1 MSEVKENPFETPK
14 IENENHPLVMGSFS
28 IESPAVFNPEIPKI
42 KIPASSFHFE
52 IPKINPPKIEIPT
65 PKIEIQVNTFPNVG
79 SGEEFSERLKN
90 DERYQKIKEGDGS
103 KNPFGAFSDFVYEK
117 GIDFQTSDF
126 WVDTVDK
133 FTSFSNKVSEWSEGW
148 SDEINKQVTG
158 WEEDLDRKKEG
169 WNEWVNEDSTRAF
182 WLDPIGQRYFNLVD
196 SGAEIYQKFL
206 KATDYTGTARDIQ
219 KLVGKITAGK
229 IERDTSYR
237 NNWEATSRITG
248 KQKLTMSDLLK
259 RKKKEDDENLED
271 LKKKILN
278 SEDSTEE
285 KKEEENVEEE
295 KKELKKETKS
305 VTPYTP
311 NIEVEGKSLKDI
323 LIEQKVKS
331 DLTIAPNLDSSVEKA
346 KLYEFI
352 GEKILSELEAQLDY
366 FIMWFTEGSDLNQ
379 LNIPVKSMDNGERK
393 YYYYFYINEISFK
406 PFVKSTMDL
415 KYYPIKTI
423 TSNYSKVKNNNEFT
437 IKTSYDIA
445 LSFYDFIVDKCMGF
459 NLKEGIIGSRRGNGY
474 NFSRTEG
481 SDFEKSKIDL
491 HVLIPSK
498 SGLNNE
504 TKKIV
509 YFANHFILK
518 DIRFSGLDKLSF
530 AHSST
535 SPFSASIKGV
545 FRKAILIQNEKI
557 GEGTNENARNSNENK
572 DINFGEKVLNKTESK
587 GIQDDKFIQHFFN
600 TTGVNA
606 TEGVVESTGLKIDPD
621 ALSPVYPTTY
631 RV

>member
-248 KQKLTMSDLLK
+248 KQKLTMKDLLK

-271 LKKKILN
+271 LKKKILS

-285 KKEEENVEEE
+285 KKEEEKVEEE
-295 KKELKKETKS
+295 KEELKKETKS

-311 NIEVEGKSLKDI
+311 NIDVEGKSLKDI
-323 LIEQKVKS
+323 LIEQKVES
-331 DLTIAPNLDSSVEKA
+331 GLTIEPNLDSSVEKA

-393 YYYYFYINEISFK
+393 YDYYFYINEISFK

-498 SGLNNE
+498 SGLDDKK
-504 TKKIV
+504 KKIV

-530 AHSST
+530 THSST

-557 GEGTNENARNSNENK
+557 GEGTNENARNSNENN
-572 DINFGEKVLNKTESK
+572 DIHFGEKVLNKTESK

-600 TTGVNA
+600 TTGVNE

>member
-14 IENENHPLVMGSFS
+14 IENENHPLIMDSFS
-28 IESPAVFNPEIPKI
+28 IESPVVFNPEIPEI

-52 IPKINPPKIEIPT
+52 IPKINPPKLKIPT
-65 PKIEIQVNTFPNVG
+65 PKIEIQAYDFSKIN
-79 SGEEFSERLKN
+79 SGEEFSEKLKSE
-90 DERYQKIKEGDGS
+90 ERYQKIKAGEGS
-103 KNPFGAFSDFVYEK
+103 KNPFGAFSDFIYEK

-148 SDEINKQVTG
+148 SNEINKQITG
-158 WEEDLDRKKEG
+158 WEENLDQKKEG
-169 WNEWVNEDSTRAF
+169 WDEWVNEDSTRAF

-237 NNWEATSRITG
+237 NNWAATSQITG

-271 LKKKILN
+271 LKKKILS

-285 KKEEENVEEE
+285 KKEEEKVEEE
-295 KKELKKETKS
+295 KEELKKETKS
-305 VTPYTP
+305 VIPYTP
-311 NIEVEGKSLKDI
+311 NIDVEEKPLKNI

-331 DLTIAPNLDSSVEKA
+331 GLGTNLNLDSSVENA

-366 FIMWFTEGSDLNQ
+366 FIMWFTEGSNLNQ
-379 LNIPVKSMDNGERK
+379 LSVPVKSMDNGERK

-474 NFSRTEG
+474 NFSRIEG
-481 SDFEKSKIDL
+481 PGFENSKIDL

-498 SGLNNE
+498 SGLNE
-504 TKKIV
+504 KTKKIV

-518 DIRFSGLDKLSF
+518 DIRFSGLGKLSF

-557 GEGTNENARNSNENK
+557 GEGTNENARKREENK
-572 DINFGEKVLNKTESK
+572 FDFGENVLNKTESK
-587 GIQDDKFIQHFFN
+587 GIQDGKFIQHFFN
-600 TTGVNA
+600 TGGAN
-606 TEGVVESTGLKIDPD
+606 EGVVESTGLKIEPD
-621 ALSPVYPTTY
+621 ALSPVYSSTY

>member
-1 MSEVKENPFETPK
+1 MNEVKENPFETPK
-14 IENENHPLVMGSFS
+14 IENENHPLVMDSFS

-42 KIPASSFHFE
+42 EIPASSFHFE
-52 IPKINPPKIEIPT
+52 IPKKNSPKIEIPT
-65 PKIEIQVNTFPNVG
+65 PKIEIQAYDFSKIN
-79 SGEEFSERLKN
+79 SGEEFSEKLKS
-90 DERYQKIKEGDGS
+90 DERYQKIKADEGS
-103 KNPFGAFSDFVYEK
+103 KNPFGA
-117 GIDFQTSDF
+117 
-126 WVDTVDK
+126 
-133 FTSFSNKVSEWSEGW
+133 FSNKVSEWSEGW
-148 SDEINKQVTG
+148 SDEINKQITG
-158 WEEDLDRKKEG
+158 WEEDLDSKKEG
-169 WNEWVNEDSTRAF
+169 WDEWVKEDSARAF

-196 SGAEIYQKFL
+196 SGAEVYQKFL
-206 KATDYTGTARDIQ
+206 KATDYSGTARDIQ

-237 NNWEATSRITG
+237 NNRATSSRIEG

-271 LKKKILN
+271 LKKKILS

-285 KKEEENVEEE
+285 KKKEEKVEEE

-305 VTPYTP
+305 TTPYTL
-311 NIEVEGKSLKDI
+311 NIGVEGKSLKDI
-323 LIEQKVKS
+323 LIDQKVKS
-331 DLTIAPNLDSSVEKA
+331 GLTIEPNLDKSSVEKA

-379 LNIPVKSMDNGERK
+379 LSIPVKSMDNGERK

-423 TSNYSKVKNNNEFT
+423 TSNYSKMKNNNEFT

-481 SDFEKSKIDL
+481 EGFEKSKIDL

-498 SGLNNE
+498 SGLNE
-504 TKKIV
+504 KTKKIV

-518 DIRFSGLDKLSF
+518 DIRFSGLDRLSF

-557 GEGTNENARNSNENK
+557 GEGTNENARKSNEK
-572 DINFGEKVLNKTESK
+572 KEFNFGEKVLNRTESK
-587 GIQDDKFIQHFFN
+587 GIQDDKFIHHFFN
-600 TTGVNA
+600 TTGVN
-606 TEGVVESTGLKIDPD
+606 TVDSVIESTGLKIEPD
-621 ALSPVYPTTY
+621 VLNPVYSSTF

>member
-28 IESPAVFNPEIPKI
+28 IERPAVFNPEIPKI
-42 KIPASSFHFE
+42 EIPASNFHFE
-52 IPKINPPKIEIPT
+52 V
-65 PKIEIQVNTFPNVG
+65 PKIEIQVGAFPNVS
-79 SGEEFSERLKN
+79 SGEEFPEKLKS
-90 DERYQKIKEGDGS
+90 DERYQKIKEGEGS

-158 WEEDLDRKKEG
+158 WEEDLDSKKEG
-169 WNEWVNEDSTRAF
+169 WDEWVKEDSTRAF

-196 SGAEIYQKFL
+196 SGAEVYQKFL

-219 KLVGKITAGK
+219 KFVGKITAGK

-271 LKKKILN
+271 LKKKILS

-285 KKEEENVEEE
+285 KKEEEKVEEE
-295 KKELKKETKS
+295 KEELKKETKS
-305 VTPYTP
+305 VISYTP
-311 NIEVEGKSLKDI
+311 NIDVEGKSLKDI

-331 DLTIAPNLDSSVEKA
+331 GLTIEPNLDSSVENA

-352 GEKILSELEAQLDY
+352 GEKILSEFEAQLDY
-366 FIMWFTEGSDLNQ
+366 FIMWFTEGSNLNQ
-379 LNIPVKSMDNGERK
+379 LSIPVKSMDNNDKRK

-423 TSNYSKVKNNNEFT
+423 TSNYSKVKSNNEFT
-437 IKTSYDIA
+437 MKTSYDIA

-481 SDFEKSKIDL
+481 PDFEKSKIDL

-557 GEGTNENARNSNENK
+557 GEGTNENARKSKENN
-572 DINFGEKVLNKTESK
+572 DINFGEKVLNRTESK

-600 TTGVNA
+600 TTGINTVDS
-606 TEGVVESTGLKIDPD
+606 VIESTGLKIEPE
-621 ALSPVYPTTY
+621 ALNPVYSST
-631 RV
+631 RMV

>member
-14 IENENHPLVMGSFS
+14 IENENHPLIMGSFS
-28 IESPAVFNPEIPKI
+28 IKSPAVFNPEIPEI

-52 IPKINPPKIEIPT
+52 PPKINPPKLEIPT
-65 PKIEIQVNTFPNVG
+65 PKIEIQAYDFSKIN
-79 SGEEFSERLKN
+79 SGEEFSEKLKS
-90 DERYQKIKEGDGS
+90 DERYQKIKDGDGS

-158 WEEDLDRKKEG
+158 WEENLDQKKEG

-196 SGAEIYQKFL
+196 SGAETYQKLL

-237 NNWEATSRITG
+237 NNWAASSRIEG
-248 KQKLTMSDLLK
+248 KQKLTMRDLLK

-271 LKKKILN
+271 LKKKILS

-285 KKEEENVEEE
+285 KKEEE
-295 KKELKKETKS
+295 ETKS
-305 VTPYTP
+305 TTPYTL
-311 NIEVEGKSLKDI
+311 NIGVEGKSLKDI
-323 LIEQKVKS
+323 LIEQKEKKG
-331 DLTIAPNLDSSVEKA
+331 LKTEPNLDSSVENA

-352 GEKILSELEAQLDY
+352 GEKILSEFEAQLDY
-366 FIMWFTEGSDLNQ
+366 FIMWFTEGSKLNQ
-379 LNIPVKSMDNGERK
+379 LSIPVKSMDNNDKRK

-423 TSNYSKVKNNNEFT
+423 TSNYSKMKNNNEFT

-481 SDFEKSKIDL
+481 ENFEKSKIDL

-498 SGLNNE
+498 SGLDE
-504 TKKIV
+504 KKKKIV

-557 GEGTNENARNSNENK
+557 GEGTNENARNSKENN
-572 DINFGEKVLNKTESK
+572 DFHFGEKVLNKTESK
-587 GIQDDKFIQHFFN
+587 GIQDDKFIQHYF
-600 TTGVNA
+600 
-606 TEGVVESTGLKIDPD
+606 K
-621 ALSPVYPTTY
+621 
-631 RV
+631 

>member
-1 MSEVKENPFETPK
+1 MSEIKENPFETPK
-14 IENENHPLVMGSFS
+14 IENENPPLVMGSFS
-28 IESPAVFNPEIPKI
+28 IERPAVFNPKIPEI
-42 KIPASSFHFE
+42 KIPVSNFHFE
-52 IPKINPPKIEIPT
+52 APKIEIPT
-65 PKIEIQVNTFPNVG
+65 PKIEIQAYDFSKIS
-79 SGEEFSERLKN
+79 SGEEFSEKLKS
-90 DERYQKIKEGDGS
+90 DERYQKIKDGDGS

-126 WVDTVDK
+126 WEDTVDK

-158 WEEDLDRKKEG
+158 WKEDLDSKKEG
-169 WNEWVNEDSTRAF
+169 WDEWVNEDSTRAF
-182 WLDPIGQRYFNLVD
+182 WLDPIGQRYFKLAD
-196 SGAEIYQKFL
+196 SGAEVYQKFL

-237 NNWEATSRITG
+237 NNWATSSRIEG

-271 LKKKILN
+271 LKKKILS

-285 KKEEENVEEE
+285 KKEEE
-295 KKELKKETKS
+295 KELKKETK
-305 VTPYTP
+305 TTYTP

-323 LIEQKVKS
+323 LIEQELKKG
-331 DLTIAPNLDSSVEKA
+331 LKANPNLDGSIENA

-352 GEKILSELEAQLDY
+352 GEKILSEFEAQLDY
-366 FIMWFTEGSDLNQ
+366 FIMWFTEGSNLNQ
-379 LNIPVKSMDNGERK
+379 LSVPVKSMDKGKRE
-393 YYYYFYINEISFK
+393 YFYYFYINEISFK

-423 TSNYSKVKNNNEFT
+423 TSNYSKMKNNNEFT

-459 NLKEGIIGSRRGNGY
+459 NLREGIIGSRRGNGY

-498 SGLNNE
+498 SGLNE
-504 TKKIV
+504 KTKKIV

-518 DIRFSGLDKLSF
+518 DIRFSGLDRLSF

-557 GEGTNENARNSNENK
+557 GEGTNENARKSKENN
-572 DINFGEKVLNKTESK
+572 DINFGEKVLNRTESK
-587 GIQDDKFIQHFFN
+587 GIQDDKFIQHYF
-600 TTGVNA
+600 TA
-606 TEGVVESTGLKIDPD
+606 TEGTVESTGLKIEPD
-621 ALSPVYPTTY
+621 VLNPAYPTTY
-631 RV
+631 QV

>member
-28 IESPAVFNPEIPKI
+28 IERPAVFNPEIPEI
-42 KIPASSFHFE
+42 KIPASNFHFE
-52 IPKINPPKIEIPT
+52 IPEINPPKLEIPT
-65 PKIEIQVNTFPNVG
+65 PKIEIQVGAFSKIS
-79 SGEEFSERLKN
+79 SGEEFSEKLKS
-90 DERYQKIKEGDGS
+90 DERYQKIKEGEGS

-133 FTSFSNKVSEWSEGW
+133 FTSFSNKVSEWAEGW

-158 WEEDLDRKKEG
+158 WKEDLDSKKEG
-169 WNEWVNEDSTRAF
+169 WNEWVKEDSTRAF

-196 SGAEIYQKFL
+196 SGAEVYQKFL

-219 KLVGKITAGK
+219 KLVGKITTGK

-237 NNWEATSRITG
+237 NNWATSSRIEG
-248 KQKLTMSDLLK
+248 KQKLTMNDLLK
-259 RKKKEDDENLED
+259 RKKKEDDEDLEA
-271 LKKKILN
+271 LKKKILS

-285 KKEEENVEEE
+285 KKEEE
-295 KKELKKETKS
+295 TKS
-305 VTPYTP
+305 TTPYTP
-311 NIEVEGKSLKDI
+311 NIGVEGKSLKDI
-323 LIEQKVKS
+323 LIEQKIK
-331 DLTIAPNLDSSVEKA
+331 PNLDSSVEKA

-366 FIMWFTEGSDLNQ
+366 FIMWFTEGSKLDQ
-379 LNIPVKSMDNGERK
+379 LSIPVKSMDNGKRK

-481 SDFEKSKIDL
+481 KDFENSKIDL

-498 SGLNNE
+498 SGLDDKK
-504 TKKIV
+504 KKIV

-557 GEGTNENARNSNENK
+557 GEGTNENARNSNENEEF
-572 DINFGEKVLNKTESK
+572 NFGENVLNKTESK
-587 GIQDDKFIQHFFN
+587 GIQDDKFIQHFF
-600 TTGVNA
+600 
-606 TEGVVESTGLKIDPD
+606 
-621 ALSPVYPTTY
+621 
-631 RV
+631 

>member
-14 IENENHPLVMGSFS
+14 IENENHPLIMSSFS
-28 IESPAVFNPEIPKI
+28 IERPVVFNPEIPKI
-42 KIPASSFHFE
+42 EIPASSFHFE
-52 IPKINPPKIEIPT
+52 ISKINPSKIEIQV
-65 PKIEIQVNTFPNVG
+65 PKIEIQVNAFPNVS
-79 SGEEFSERLKN
+79 SGEEFSEKLKS
-90 DERYQKIKEGDGS
+90 DERYQKIKADEGS

-133 FTSFSNKVSEWSEGW
+133 FTSFSNKVNEWAEGW

-158 WEEDLDRKKEG
+158 WEEDLDSKKEG

-237 NNWEATSRITG
+237 NNWATSSRIEG
-248 KQKLTMSDLLK
+248 KQKLTMSSLLK

-271 LKKKILN
+271 LKKKILS

-285 KKEEENVEEE
+285 KKEEEKVEE
-295 KKELKKETKS
+295 KKEELKKETKS
-305 VTPYTP
+305 TTPYTP
-311 NIEVEGKSLKDI
+311 NIDVEGKSLKDI
-323 LIEQKVKS
+323 LIDQKVKS
-331 DLTIAPNLDSSVEKA
+331 GLTIKPNLDSSVENA

-366 FIMWFTEGSDLNQ
+366 FIMWFTEGSSLNQ
-379 LNIPVKSMDNGERK
+379 LSVPVKSMDNNKERR
-393 YYYYFYINEISFK
+393 YFYYFYINEISFK

-459 NLKEGIIGSRRGNGY
+459 NLRDGIIGSRRGNGY

-481 SDFEKSKIDL
+481 SDFENSKIDL

-498 SGLNNE
+498 SGLND
-504 TKKIV
+504 KKIV

-557 GEGTNENARNSNENK
+557 GEGTNENARESESDENK
-572 DINFGEKVLNKTESK
+572 FNFGENVLNKTESK

-600 TTGVNA
+600 TTGVN
-606 TEGVVESTGLKIDPD
+606 TVDSVIESTGLKIEPS
-621 ALSPVYPTTY
+621 ALNPVYPTTY
-631 RV
+631 QV

>member
-1 MSEVKENPFETPK
+1 MNEFETPK
-14 IENENHPLVMGSFS
+14 IENENLPLIMDSFS
-28 IESPAVFNPEIPKI
+28 IKSPAVFNPEIPEI
-42 KIPASSFHFE
+42 KIPASNFHFE

-65 PKIEIQVNTFPNVG
+65 PKIEIHAYDFSKIS
-79 SGEEFSERLKN
+79 SGEEFSEKLKS
-90 DERYQKIKEGDGS
+90 DERYQKIKAEEGS

-158 WEEDLDRKKEG
+158 WKEDLDQKKEG
-169 WNEWVNEDSTRAF
+169 WDEWVKEDSARAF

-237 NNWEATSRITG
+237 NNWATSSRLEG
-248 KQKLTMSDLLK
+248 KQKLTMNDLLK

-271 LKKKILN
+271 LKKKILS

-285 KKEEENVEEE
+285 KKEEEKVEE
-295 KKELKKETKS
+295 KKEELKEETKS

-311 NIEVEGKSLKDI
+311 NIDVEGKSLKDI
-323 LIEQKVKS
+323 LIDQKVKS
-331 DLTIAPNLDSSVEKA
+331 GLTIEPNLDSSVVEKA

-379 LNIPVKSMDNGERK
+379 LSIPVKSMDNNKERR

-518 DIRFSGLDKLSF
+518 DIRFSGLDRLSF

-535 SPFSASIKGV
+535 SPFSASIRGV

-557 GEGTNENARNSNENK
+557 GEGTNENARKSDENNTEK
-572 DINFGEKVLNKTESK
+572 TVDFGEKVLNRTESK
-587 GIQDDKFIQHFFN
+587 GIQDDKFIHHFFN
-600 TTGVNA
+600 TTGVN
-606 TEGVVESTGLKIDPD
+606 TVDSVIESTGLKIEPD
-621 ALSPVYPTTY
+621 VLNPVYSST
-631 RV
+631 RMV